1 MWADK
6 LEAMRENEAMKDI
19 TVVFLTSVT
28 ALRKF
33 WRSNILSGKEEQ
45 NGNSQSYRKRY

>member
-1 MWADK
+1 MWTDK

-33 WRSNILSGKEEQ
+33 WRSNILLGKEEQ
-45 NGNSQSYRKRY
+45 NDNS